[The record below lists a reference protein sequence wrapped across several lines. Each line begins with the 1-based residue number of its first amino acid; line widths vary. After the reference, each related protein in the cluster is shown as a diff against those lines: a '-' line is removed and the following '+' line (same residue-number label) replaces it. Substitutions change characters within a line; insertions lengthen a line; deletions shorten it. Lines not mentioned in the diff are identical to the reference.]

1 MWPEEICM
9 LYIYFSVWDQFMDR
23 PQIKHPIMQVL
34 LVYRRAAS
42 NRVFFLPSMRRPKS
56 CEGNTIYIYIYIDEL
71 AHSYPIIIGDAECAL
86 RKLPSHTKL
95 CYVTPPKFFASL
107 MTWRA
112 GGRHVDGVLA
122 PACHQLQSRE
132 VVNKSSLNW
141 QIRMWWLSW
150 VKLMATTVCLKL
162 AIMILKFLRLCELLW
177 KHWKH
182 SYLRQ

>member
-1 MWPEEICM
+1 
-9 LYIYFSVWDQFMDR
+9 
-23 PQIKHPIMQVL
+23 
-34 LVYRRAAS
+34 
-42 NRVFFLPSMRRPKS
+42 VFFFFQV
-56 CEGNTIYIYIYIDEL
+56 CEDQNLVREIPYIYIYIDEL

-162 AIMILKFLRLCELLW
+162 AIMILKFLRLCELLC
-177 KHWKH
+177 KHWNIRIYASNIEMATFARFWNFH
-182 SYLRQ
+182 LSSIACDRT